1 MRGVRSEVAV
11 KVSDFATEL
20 QEAVDALDRAFAGG
34 EIDPV
39 EYAARRE
46 MMVAWLE
53 MSSETVTVA
62 PEHSAAIA

>member
-1 MRGVRSEVAV
+1 M

-20 QEAVDALDRAFAGG
+20 REAVDALDRAFAEC
-34 EIDPV
+34 EIDPM

-53 MSSETVTVA
+53 MSSESVSLIQ
-62 PEHSAAIA
+62 EYDAATI

>member
-1 MRGVRSEVAV
+1 M

-20 QEAVDALDRAFAGG
+20 QEAVEALDRKFAEC

-53 MSSETVTVA
+53 ISSETVGVA
-62 PEHSAAIA
+62 PEHSAATG

>member
-1 MRGVRSEVAV
+1 M

-20 QEAVDALDRAFAGG
+20 REAVDALDRAFAEC

-53 MSSETVTVA
+53 VSSESLSLT
-62 PEHSAAIA
+62 PEYDSAAV